1 MAYQKAIALNIFLIQ
16 GDTKNMSIDKIL
28 PSAVD
33 SGDEADVNNL
43 LDHRFSHVRRQY
55 HV

>member
-1 MAYQKAIALNIFLIQ
+1 MAYQKAIARNIFLTQ

-33 SGDEADVNNL
+33 SGDEADAVNNL
-43 LDHRFSHVRRQY
+43 LDHKFSHV
-55 HV
+55 